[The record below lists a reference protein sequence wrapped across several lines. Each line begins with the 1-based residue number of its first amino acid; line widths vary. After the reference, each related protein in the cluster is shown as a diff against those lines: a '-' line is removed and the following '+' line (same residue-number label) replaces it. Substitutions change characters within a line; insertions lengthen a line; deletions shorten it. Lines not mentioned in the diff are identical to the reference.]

1 MVENCLSGYNSCM
14 FAYGQVLQLQ
24 YSIAGFWVLCI
35 VLNFFF
41 FWSWQ
46 TGSGKTYTMM
56 GGIYELEGKLNED
69 CGLTLRIFEHLF
81 TRIGMVWQLNFY
93 VLNRYDNLHET
104 IHLESSCSPLGLL

>member
-24 YSIAGFWVLCI
+24 YSFFSFCRILGFMSLRVQC
-35 VLNFFF
+35 
-41 FWSWQ
+41 FWSLQ

-56 GGIYELEGKLNED
+56 GGIYEVEGKLNED

-81 TRIGMVWQLNFY
+81 TRIGMVG
-93 VLNRYDNLHET
+93 NLVPYAF
-104 IHLESSCSPLGLL
+104 S